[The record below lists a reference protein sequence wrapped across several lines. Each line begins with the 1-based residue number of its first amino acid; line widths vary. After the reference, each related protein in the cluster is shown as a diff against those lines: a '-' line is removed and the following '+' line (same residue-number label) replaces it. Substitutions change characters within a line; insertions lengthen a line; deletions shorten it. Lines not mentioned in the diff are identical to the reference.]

1 MNIMKKG
8 MTGET
13 VRTVFLLVIAVIAF
27 VILYLF
33 FSGQLKYV
41 SFGLND
47 ITEGFRNWFCKDF
60 LGGIKGFA
68 CEHL

>member
-1 MNIMKKG
+1 

-27 VILYLF
+27 VLLYLF

-41 SFGLND
+41 SFGLED
-47 ITEGFRNWFCKDF
+47 ITKGFKNWFCDNF
-60 LGGIKGFA
+60 LGRAGILCKI
-68 CEHL
+68 